1 MVYYPPGA
9 EVHPGDEFQAS
20 DQEIIDFLVRFK
32 QIYYMPPHLW
42 LKSGCGNGQGKEWNI
57 PLQQQKL
64 IDELENVVNHLKKRY
79 INYPIIIIIIDVLV
93 LHAVVILIYIM
104 LNSCIFN
111 IYLI

>member
-64 IDELENVVNHLKKRY
+64 IDELEKRCKSLEEKVY
-79 INYPIIIIIIDVLV
+79 KLSNNNNNNRRSRAPRRGNSD
-93 LHAVVILIYIM
+93 LHNAQ
-104 LNSCIFN
+104 
-111 IYLI
+111 